1 MDDTKKLK
9 WNNYMKEYRKRGY
22 VKKKYHEY
30 YINRIIRQAAEDNE
44 KRKRQTVGREVP
56 SV

>member
-9 WNNYMKEYRKRGY
+9 WNSYMRKYRKRLY
-22 VKKKYHEY
+22 VKKKNHEY

-44 KRKRQTVGREVP
+44 KRKRQQMGREIE
-56 SV
+56 SL

>member
-1 MDDTKKLK
+1 MLPKTKLK
-9 WNNYMKEYRKRGY
+9 WNNYMKEYRKRAY

-44 KRKRQTVGREVP
+44 QRKSMGRENK
-56 SV
+56 SL